1 LRRLAAVPGPDMLIR
16 LQPEHAMPRM
26 LTTTGRAP
34 WACLVA
40 ACAVMG
46 LGGADWPRFRGPL
59 GLGTSSQTG
68 LPLRWSSQEGI
79 EWRVELPGAGTSSPV
94 VVGRRVFLTCYSGY
108 AQDAN
113 APGDMNQLMRH
124 LLALDLES
132 GKPLWHHELRP
143 RLPEHA
149 YEGEGAYHGYSSST
163 PVSDGERLYV
173 FFGKSGAY
181 CYDLDGS
188 LLWHTLV
195 GDGIHGWGSAAS
207 PVLYKDLL
215 IVNASVE
222 CGCLIALNK
231 LTGAEVWR
239 AAGAAAAWDTPLVV
253 DVPEGRQELVLSVE
267 GRLLGFNPDTGEQL
281 WSAEGVHR
289 YVCPSVVAAEG
300 VVYAIGGGHT
310 SLAVRAGGRGDVTAT
325 HTLWRE
331 NKGSNVSSPV
341 YHQGYL
347 YWASD
352 SGGVIVCQEAATG
365 RTVFQQ
371 RLEPQP
377 GLIYASPLLAE
388 GRLYFVSQ
396 RRGTYVVAA
405 KPEFELLAHNVF
417 ADDESRTNASLA
429 PAGNRLLLR
438 NDRYLYCLKAAP

>member
-1 LRRLAAVPGPDMLIR
+1 MGRTPLAYLLAAWL
-16 LQPEHAMPRM
+16 
-26 LTTTGRAP
+26 AP
-34 WACLVA
+34 FL
-40 ACAVMG
+40 
-46 LGGADWPRFRGPL
+46 LGADWPRFRGPL
-59 GLGTSSQTG
+59 GLGISDQAG
-68 LPLRWSSQEGI
+68 LPVHWSSDRGV
-79 EWRVELPGAGTSSPV
+79 EWRTALPGAGTSSPV

-113 APGDMNQLMRH
+113 DPGDMNNLMRH

-132 GKPLWHHELRP
+132 GQILWEHRLEP

-149 YEGEGAYHGYSSST
+149 YQGEGAYHGYSSST

-173 FFGKSGAY
+173 FFGKSGVF
-181 CYDLDGS
+181 CYDLDGA

-207 PVLYKDLL
+207 PVLYKDLV

-222 CGCLIALNK
+222 RGELVALNK
-231 LTGAEVWR
+231 LTGKEVWR
-239 AAGAAAAWDTPLVV
+239 AEGAVAAWDTPLLV
-253 DVPEGRQELVLSVE
+253 DVPQGRPELVLSVE
-267 GRLLGFNPDTGEQL
+267 GRLLGFHPESGALL
-281 WSAEGVHR
+281 WDAEGVHR

-310 SLAVRAGGRGDVTAT
+310 SLAVRAGGRGTVTAT

-341 YHQGYL
+341 YDQGYL

-371 RLEPQP
+371 RLEPEP

-396 RRGTYVVAA
+396 RNGTYVVAA

-417 ADDESRTNASLA
+417 ADDDSRTNASPV
-429 PAGNRLLLR
+429 PAGDRLLLR
-438 NDRYLYCLKAAP
+438 NDRYLYCLKGSP

>member
-1 LRRLAAVPGPDMLIR
+1 MRHTLDRSGCLLLSALLG
-16 LQPEHAMPRM
+16 
-26 LTTTGRAP
+26 TCWAP
-34 WACLVA
+34 WLHA
-40 ACAVMG
+40 
-46 LGGADWPRFRGPL
+46 ADWPRFRGPL
-59 GLGTSSQTG
+59 GLGTSAQTG
-68 LPLRWSSQEGI
+68 LPLRWSSHEGI
-79 EWRVELPGAGTSSPV
+79 AWRAELPGAGTSSPV
-94 VVGRRVFLTCYSGY
+94 VVGRRVFVTCYSGY
-108 AQDAN
+108 AQDAS
-113 APGDMNQLMRH
+113 APGDMNNLVRH

-132 GKPLWHHELRP
+132 GRVLWQHPFRP
-143 RLPEHA
+143 RLPEHV
-149 YEGEGAYHGYSSST
+149 YQGEGAYHGYASST
-163 PVSDGERLYV
+163 PVSDGDRLYV
-173 FFGKSGAY
+173 FFGKSGVF

-222 CGCLIALNK
+222 SGSLVALNK

-239 AAGAAAAWDTPLVV
+239 AGGAVAAWNTPVLV
-253 DVPEGRQELVLSVE
+253 DVPNGRQELVLSVE
-267 GRLLGFNPDTGEQL
+267 GLLLGFNPDTGEQL
-281 WSAEGVHR
+281 WEAEGVHR

-310 SLAVRAGGRGDVTAT
+310 SLAVRAGGRGNVTST

-331 NKGSNVSSPV
+331 TKGSNVSSPV
-341 YHQGYL
+341 YHEGYL

-371 RLEPQP
+371 RLEPEP

-396 RRGTYVVAA
+396 HRGTYVLAA
-405 KPEFELLAHNVF
+405 RPQFELLAHNVF
-417 ADDESRTNASLA
+417 ADDDSRTNASPA
-429 PAGNRLLLR
+429 PAGGRLLLR
-438 NDRYLYCLKAAP
+438 NDRYLYCLEASP